1 MYKTD
6 LKIHLIFVVKY
17 RQKLLVNEM
26 RDFVMETFSNIS
38 ENSDFSIDI
47 METDIDHIHM
57 MISYPPTISVT
68 SIVRK
73 LKQISTYRLWKNF

>member
-17 RQKLLVNEM
+17 RQKLLVNDL
-26 RDFVMETFSNIS
+26 RDFAIETFSNIS
-38 ENSDFSIDI
+38 ENSDFSIDT

-57 MISYPPTISVT
+57 MISYPPYNIS
-68 SIVRK
+68 
-73 LKQISTYRLWKNF
+73 NFYC